1 MRFAS
6 LASGSRGNCLV
17 AEAGGTRVLLD
28 CGLSPRETAR
38 RLARLG
44 IDPAELSG
52 ILVTHEHEDHVGG
65 AFAFAAAH
73 SLTVFLTR
81 GTLRAAADAGK
92 AIEGV
97 RTELVDGRNAFAVGA
112 LEARPFTV
120 PHDAREPV
128 QYVLSDGAWSLGV
141 LTDIGAPT
149 PHVLEMLSGC
159 DALVLECNH
168 DRAMLREGGY
178 PRWLKQR
185 IGGPL
190 GHLDNQQAAELLGA
204 LERSRLQHV
213 IGAHLSQQ
221 NNRPALA
228 RAALACALGC
238 AEDWVGLATQDEGF
252 DWRELRVR

>member
-17 AEAGGTRVLLD
+17 AEAGGTRLLLD

-38 RLARLG
+38 RLGRLG
-44 IDPAELSG
+44 LEPADLSA

-73 SLTVFLTR
+73 ALTVYLTR
-81 GTLRAAADAGK
+81 GTLQAATGAGK
-92 AIEGV
+92 VAESV
-97 RTELVDGRNAFAVGA
+97 RIELVDGRAGFAVGGI
-112 LEARPFTV
+112 EARPFTV

-128 QYVLSDGAWSLGV
+128 QYVLCDGARSLGV

-168 DRAMLREGGY
+168 DRAMLRDGGY
-178 PRWLKQR
+178 PPWLKAR
-185 IGGPL
+185 IGGAL
-190 GHLDNQQAAELLGA
+190 GHLDNDQAAELLGA
-204 LERSRLQHV
+204 LDRSRLQHV

-228 RAALACALGC
+228 RAALARALGC

-252 DWRELRVR
+252 AWRDLR